1 MSTEIKMPKL
11 GQTTDFVHLL
21 RWLVKVGDT
30 VKKGDA
36 LAEVETDKTTM
47 DLECFAAGTVLRITG
62 AEDSDIPVGAVVA
75 VIGEPGERLDEGSAR
90 QPATESIPQSA
101 DSGTEKPRGTG
112 AASSTPTR
120 ASPVVRHLAE
130 KWHIDLGAVHG
141 TGPAGTIT
149 EKDLTAYRDAAMTGK
164 ITGETPVLSDQQR
177 RLGKLLAE
185 SKSTIPHYYLYATVF
200 CDRLVAAR
208 EHAKQAGNG
217 RLAVDAVLV
226 FAVARAIARF
236 PGINR
241 HLRGEE
247 LRSPAHANVA
257 FAASVSDDLV
267 APVIHDA
274 DRKEIAQI
282 NREVMDLAEKAR
294 NRRLERSDTADATFT
309 VSNLGRYAVDAFQAI
324 ITPGQGAILAAGRI
338 QDRLYIG
345 ADKATRVRPAC
356 TICVSYDHRVINGA
370 QGAEFLT
377 EVKRI
382 IEEEISES

>member
-47 DLECFAAGTVLRITG
+47 DLECFAAGTVLSITG

-75 VIGEPGERLDEGSAR
+75 VIGEPGERIEAGSAW
-90 QPATESIPQSA
+90 QPATDSTQRSA

-112 AASSTPTR
+112 TASSAQTR
-120 ASPVVRHLAE
+120 ASLVVRHLAE
-130 KWHIDLGAVHG
+130 KWHIELSAVHG
-141 TGPAGTIT
+141 TGPGGMVT
-149 EKDLTAYRDAAMTGK
+149 EKDLTTYRDAASTG
-164 ITGETPVLSDQQR
+164 TGAAEPPVLSDQQR

-208 EHAKQAGNG
+208 ERAKQGGSG
-217 RLAVDAVLV
+217 RLTVDAVLIY
-226 FAVARAIARF
+226 AVARAIARF

-247 LRSPAHANVA
+247 LRSPAHVNVA

-294 NRRLERSDTADATFT
+294 KGRLERSDTAEATFT
-309 VSNLGRYAVDAFQAI
+309 VSNLGRYAVEAFQAI
-324 ITPGQGAILAAGRI
+324 ITPGQGAILTAGRI

-345 ADKATRVRPAC
+345 ANKSTRVRPAC
-356 TICVSYDHRVINGA
+356 TVCVSYDHRVINGA

-377 EVKRI
+377 EVKRF